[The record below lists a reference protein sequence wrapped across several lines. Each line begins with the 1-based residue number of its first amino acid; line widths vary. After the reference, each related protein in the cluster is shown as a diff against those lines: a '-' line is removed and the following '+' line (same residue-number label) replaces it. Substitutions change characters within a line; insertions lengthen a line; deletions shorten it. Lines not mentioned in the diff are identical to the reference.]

1 MIRAPSHETAIFP
14 ADLITM
20 NTWKLI
26 GCLALGAAALVLL
39 ANSRDIKR
47 YVRMCTM

>member
-1 MIRAPSHETAIFP
+1 
-14 ADLITM
+14 M
-20 NTWKLI
+20 NPWKLI
-26 GCLALGAAALVLL
+26 GYLTLGAAVLAVL